1 MPLEEEEEEKRGK
14 KKDRQTGWIAWMETS
29 SSFPAASS
37 AALREI
43 DSTTR
48 RIYDFIDDVTV
59 TVEVELEPVLVELY
73 ELGRLL
79 QRKPSWDPGDEQVG
93 PNNNHNAINRHEQ
106 QQQLLRPSL
115 AWAVRSSADVCA
127 QIRQIL
133 IHARDEKR
141 EHWYLGD
148 AHVHVEALRM
158 VLESIR
164 RTVKV
169 VFGALEDV

>member
-1 MPLEEEEEEKRGK
+1 
-14 KKDRQTGWIAWMETS
+14 METS

-37 AALREI
+37 TALREI

-48 RIYDFIDDVTV
+48 RIYDFIDDITATV
-59 TVEVELEPVLVELY
+59 QVELEPVLVELY

-79 QRKPSWDPGDEQVG
+79 QRKSSWDPVDEQGG
-93 PNNNHNAINRHEQ
+93 PNNNNNGISSHEQ
-106 QQQLLRPSL
+106 QQKLLRPSL
-115 AWAVRSSADVCA
+115 AWAIRSSSDVCA

-141 EHWYLGD
+141 ERWYLGD
-148 AHVHVEALRM
+148 AHVQVEALRK